1 MRKKLQI
8 NGQNK
13 EKQKFDR
20 SRKEKTPKKK
30 TFTAP
35 FTGCINTTPLCAWC
49 VRGVCVRAYPDVSI
63 LVVFGKVKH
72 VIESHHA
79 WRNLGKI
86 HGWIDMILGKHK
98 YRVTLNT
105 YNWLL
110 IVSLCHFMLS
120 QPRINKNKVCKN
132 ITSSV
137 FSCWGRKNTLIK
149 YFQNKLI
156 TAITVSNIYMLEQHK
171 VPPVTICM

>member
-1 MRKKLQI
+1 MAKIKK
-8 NGQNK
+8 NK
-13 EKQKFDR
+13 SLIEV
-20 SRKEKTPKKK
+20 EKKK
-30 TFTAP
+30 HLKKKHSQLHSQDVSTQLHFVR
-35 FTGCINTTPLCAWC
+35 GVCVC

-98 YRVTLNT
+98 YRATLNT
-105 YNWLL
+105 HNWLL